1 MQGDIIKSFLVG
13 LGFGIDD
20 ASYAK
25 FNNAIATASKRV
37 AALAGIVELSAGGIA
52 AGIAEVSKGFEQM
65 GYEYHII
72 APAINKA
79 LILRQELLKSYRLA
93 GINIQKV
100 VKDSI
105 KLNLSLDKTKFAF
118 QAIYKSVASRFFD
131 LITKQSDLFRDKI
144 YANMPKI
151 QRALESFV
159 NFTFKALDW
168 TNILG
173 GRIWSILGRVYDLF
187 SILHDKTNGWSTTVL
202 AIIAAWKFL
211 NLSFLATPLG
221 RILALGLAF
230 LELYDDLKTFL
241 EGGKSLINWGSESTK
256 TITGLIVVVGGLA
269 AAVYGVVRA
278 VQLYKATLALVKAAQ
293 IAVSATN
300 PFVLWATG
308 ILAIIGLLGAL
319 YYKWE
324 SIKKAFSHGGLT
336 DVISGAG
343 RFFSGVGGS
352 VLGAIGGA
360 PLGSNGS
367 AKNSSLN
374 QSLNQQTNVYVSGVA
389 DAQGVGSSVSGA
401 SRQNFDNV
409 VDFLGS
415 IKSGGQ
421 LSTPISGGR

>member
-1 MQGDIIKSFLVG
+1 MQGDVIKSFLVG

-25 FNNAIATASKRV
+25 FNNAIATATKRV

-52 AGIAEVSKGFEQM
+52 AGIAEVSKSFEQM

-118 QAIYKSVASRFFD
+118 QAIYKSVASRFFER
-131 LITKQSDLFRDKI
+131 ITKQSDLFRDKI
-144 YANMPKI
+144 YANLPKI

-159 NFTFKALDW
+159 NFTFRALDW

-173 GRIWSILGRVYDLF
+173 ARLWSILGRVYDFFVL
-187 SILHDKTNGWSTTVL
+187 LHDKTNGWSTTVL
-202 AIIAAWKFL
+202 ALVAAWKFL

-221 RILALGLAF
+221 RLLALGVAI
-230 LELYDDLKTFL
+230 LELYDDLKTFQ
-241 EGGKSLINWGSESTK
+241 EGGKSLINWGSETTK
-256 TITGLIVVVGGLA
+256 VITGLITVVGGLA
-269 AAVYGVVRA
+269 LAVWGVVRA
-278 VQLYKATLALVKAAQ
+278 VEAYRAALALVKAVQ
-293 IAVSATN
+293 LAVFATN
-300 PFVLWATG
+300 PFVLWAAG
-308 ILAIIGLLGAL
+308 ISAVVALLGAL

-324 SIKKAFSHGGLT
+324 SIKKAFSSGGLSE
-336 DVISGAG
+336 VISGAG
-343 RFFSGVGGS
+343 RFLSGVGGN

-360 PLGSNGS
+360 PLGSNGG
-367 AKNSSLN
+367 NTSSVNQNLN
-374 QSLNQQTNVYVSGVA
+374 QVTNVNVQGVA
-389 DAQGVGSSVSGA
+389 DAQGVGHVVSGA
-401 SRQNFDNV
+401 ARENFDAV
-409 VDFLGS
+409 RDLIGS
-415 IKSGGQ
+415 VRSGGQ
-421 LSTPISGGR
+421 FSTPIGGR